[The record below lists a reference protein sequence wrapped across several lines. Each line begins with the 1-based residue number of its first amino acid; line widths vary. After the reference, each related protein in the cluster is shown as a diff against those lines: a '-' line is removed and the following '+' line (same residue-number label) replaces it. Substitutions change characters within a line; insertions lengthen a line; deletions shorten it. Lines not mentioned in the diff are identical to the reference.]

1 MKKYKIQLNAR
12 AYRDLEEIFEYIA
25 NDLQSPEYA
34 KGQTDRLWKSLKT
47 LEIFPSS
54 HQERLVGNYAGK
66 GYRQLL
72 IDNYLAIFKIDE
84 QRKIVK
90 NYYYPISRKK
100 FIKFHLSNPNHNN
113 KM

>member
-1 MKKYKIQLNAR
+1 M
-12 AYRDLEEIFEYIA
+12 
-25 NDLQSPEYA
+25 P
-34 KGQTDRLWKSLKT
+34 KGKRIGYGNHLKT

-90 NYYYPISRKK
+90 IITIQYQGRN
-100 FIKFHLSNPNHNN
+100 L
-113 KM
+113 